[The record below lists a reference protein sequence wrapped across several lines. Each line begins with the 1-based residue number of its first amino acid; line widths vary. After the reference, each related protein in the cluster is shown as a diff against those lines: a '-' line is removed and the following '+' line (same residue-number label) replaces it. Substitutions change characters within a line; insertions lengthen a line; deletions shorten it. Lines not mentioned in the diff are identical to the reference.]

1 MTSPSELIFHA
12 ATLQTTLFPPNSR
25 YYGIET
31 AVYDIEPERPVLY
44 IRRRF
49 LPNPAKLQETGQHIV
64 RQGERLDHIAAAR
77 LGDPE
82 VFWQICD
89 ANAAMRPEEL
99 TEAIGRRLR
108 ITLPP
113 PAPGGTV
120 A

>member
-1 MTSPSELIFHA
+1 LT
-12 ATLQTTLFPPNSR
+12 
-25 YYGIET
+25 ET
-31 AVYDIEPERPVLY
+31 A
-44 IRRRF
+44 
-49 LPNPAKLQETGQHIV
+49 QHTV
-64 RQGERLDHIAAAR
+64 VQGERLDHIAAAR

-89 ANAAMRPEEL
+89 ANAAMQPEEL
-99 TEAIGRRLR
+99 TATPGRRLR